1 MWQYIPTPGIVH
13 LDNGVQMDLQER
25 QKLIDEKNELMKGR
39 KKGMEIKIAPV
50 KKEEPKKGVPLK
62 KK

>member
-1 MWQYIPTPGIVH
+1 
-13 LDNGVQMDLQER
+13 MDLQER

>member
-1 MWQYIPTPGIVH
+1 
-13 LDNGVQMDLQER
+13 
-25 QKLIDEKNELMKGR
+25 MKGR

-62 KK
+62 KKWFHRN